1 VEPWL
6 LALRPAFEADM
17 VLNAA
22 VLAVL
27 LIGLCIGI
35 AQWLAL
41 RPVARWVDA
50 TSRGFSVK
58 DPPALVAP
66 LARVLEGKEREGF
79 VLSLS
84 AMGALLQTV
93 RRRLDETRHVPRLLL
108 VLLLLLGAIGAL
120 WGAPPWGFAAAIALA
135 IGDALVR
142 RAQNRVFRQLEDFL
156 AQRAELPS
164 SLLGGEAALPGYL
177 EALLKHTSE
186 SLAEIQ
192 RMMIR
197 TEDERRAMLAAL
209 ASLTEVLGSM
219 KDQLRAE
226 QKVILTLAKNHND
239 LHPAIAELATQVSD
253 AVAGS
258 QEMRGHLRNLDL
270 AVARLVDEVSAVR
283 EQTPEAVRREI
294 KVLAQTLAPAMRAR
308 SVDAGTAPISPLQ
321 R

>member
-1 VEPWL
+1 MESWL
-6 LALRPAFEADM
+6 VALRPAFEAGI
-17 VLNAA
+17 VLNAT

-35 AQWLAL
+35 AQWIAL

-50 TSRGFSVK
+50 TGRGFSVK

-79 VLSLS
+79 VVSLS

-93 RRRLDETRHVPRLLL
+93 RRRLDETRHVPALLV

-120 WGAPPWGFAAAIALA
+120 WGAAPWGIAAAVALA
-135 IGDALVR
+135 IVDALVR
-142 RAQNRVFRQLEDFL
+142 LAQNRAFRQLEDFL
-156 AQRAELPS
+156 ARRAELPS

-197 TEDERRAMLAAL
+197 TEDERRAMLGAL

-226 QKVILTLAKNHND
+226 QKVILTLTKNHND

-270 AVARLVDEVSAVR
+270 AVARLVDEVSAAR

-294 KVLAQTLAPAMRAR
+294 KVLAQTLAPAIRAR
-308 SVDAGTAPISPLQ
+308 SADAGSAPISPLQ

>member
-1 VEPWL
+1 MESWL
-6 LALRPAFEADM
+6 VALRPAFEAGL

-27 LIGLCIGI
+27 FIGLCTGI
-35 AQWLAL
+35 AQWIAL

-58 DPPALVAP
+58 EPPGLIAP

-79 VLSLS
+79 VLSLA

-93 RRRLDETRHVPRLLL
+93 RRRLDETRRVPRQLV

-120 WGAPPWGFAAAIALA
+120 WGAPPWGVAAAIALA
-135 IGDALVR
+135 ILNALVR
-142 RAQNRVFRQLEDFL
+142 LAQNRAFRQLEDFL
-156 AQRAELPS
+156 ARRAELPS

-209 ASLTEVLGSM
+209 GSLTEALGSM

-226 QKVILTLAKNHND
+226 QKVILSLTKNHND
-239 LHPAIAELATQVSD
+239 LHPALAELATQITT

-258 QEMRGHLRNLDL
+258 EEMRDHLRNLDL
-270 AVARLVDEVSAVR
+270 AVARLVDEVSAAR

-294 KVLAQTLAPAMRAR
+294 KVLAQTLAPAIRAR
-308 SVDAGTAPISPLQ
+308 SVDAGTAPTSSLQ

>member
-1 VEPWL
+1 MESWL
-6 LALRPAFEADM
+6 PALRLAYEADI

-27 LIGLCIGI
+27 LIGLCTGI
-35 AQWLAL
+35 AQWIAL
-41 RPVARWVDA
+41 RRVARWVDA
-50 TSRGFSVK
+50 TGRGFSVK

-79 VLSLS
+79 VVSLS
-84 AMGALLQTV
+84 AMGALLHTV
-93 RRRLDETRHVPRLLL
+93 RRRLDETRHVPALLV

-120 WGAPPWGFAAAIALA
+120 WGAAPWGIAAAIALA
-135 IGDALVR
+135 IVDALVR
-142 RAQNRVFRQLEDFL
+142 RAQNRAFRQLEDFL

-177 EALLKHTSE
+177 EALLKHTSD

-197 TEDERRAMLAAL
+197 TEDERRAMLGAL

-226 QKVILTLAKNHND
+226 QKVILTLTKNHND

-258 QEMRGHLRNLDL
+258 QEMRGHLRNVDL
-270 AVARLVDEVSAVR
+270 AVARLVDEVSAAR
-283 EQTPEAVRREI
+283 EQTPEAMRREL
-294 KVLAQTLAPAMRAR
+294 KVLAQALAPALRAR
-308 SVDAGTAPISPLQ
+308 SVDAGTAPTSTLQ